1 MDRDIHTDPLVYQTT
16 VKSEGL
22 HLSDATVKRV
32 VDLQSRYRWQGH
44 SIDFCDFL
52 LDDEA
57 EVMRR
62 IDEAESYLLTIMA
75 RKSYEDRI

>member
-1 MDRDIHTDPLVYQTT
+1 MDRDIHTDPLVYQTM
-16 VKSEGL
+16 VQSEGL
-22 HLSDATVKRV
+22 HISEATVNQV
-32 VDLQSRYRWQGH
+32 INLQHRYMRQDH

-62 IDEAESYLLTIMA
+62 IDEAESYLLTLTA
-75 RKSYEDRI
+75 RRSYEDRI